1 MQSRKEKQMLRRP
14 KISIIGAGNVG
25 STCAHWA
32 AAQELGDIVL
42 LDIPD
47 RVGVARGKS
56 LDLQCTA
63 PIAGFDLRIQG
74 TDDFGDTAS
83 SDVVIITAGVPRKP
97 GMDRGDLISTNVEI
111 VKEVTD
117 KVARYSP
124 NCMLIVVSNPLDAMT
139 YVAWKVSGFP
149 HRRVMGQAGCL
160 DVARYKTFVAMEIG
174 CSVEDVEAI
183 LLGGHGDD
191 MVPLP
196 RLTSVH
202 GIPATKLLSEE
213 KLQRCVD
220 RAKYGGGEVVKLM
233 GTSAYFAPAAATVQ
247 MAEALIR
254 DKKRIL
260 PAAGFCAGEYGIN
273 GYFVGVP
280 CLLGSEGVERII
292 EIDLNDDEQALLD
305 SSVEYV
311 RDLVNTVQEMFP
323 EFK

>member
-1 MQSRKEKQMLRRP
+1 MLRRP

-32 AAQELGDIVL
+32 AAQELGNIVL
-42 LDIPD
+42 VDTPE
-47 RVGVARGKS
+47 RVGVAQGKA
-56 LDLQCTA
+56 LDLQCAA
-63 PIAGFDLRIQG
+63 PIASFDLNIRG
-74 TDDFGDTAS
+74 TSDFGDTAS

-97 GMDRGDLISTNVEI
+97 GMDRSDLIATNVQI
-111 VKEVTD
+111 VKDVTEQ
-117 KVARYSP
+117 VAKYSP
-124 NCMLIVVSNPLDAMT
+124 NAVIIVVSNPLDAMT

-149 HRRVMGQAGCL
+149 ARRVMGQAGCL

-174 CSVEDVEAI
+174 CSVEDVEAF

-202 GIPATKLLSEE
+202 GIPATELLSEA

-220 RAKYGGGEVVKLM
+220 RARLGGGEVVKLM
-233 GTSAYFAPAAATVQ
+233 GTSAFFAPAAATIQ

-260 PAAGFCAGEYGIN
+260 PAAGYCNEEYGVG

-280 CLLGSEGVERII
+280 CVLGSEGVERIV
-292 EIDLNDDEQALLD
+292 EIDLNQDERALLNE
-305 SSVEYV
+305 SVTYV
-311 RDLVNTVQEMFP
+311 KDLVKTVKDMFP
-323 EFK
+323 ELA